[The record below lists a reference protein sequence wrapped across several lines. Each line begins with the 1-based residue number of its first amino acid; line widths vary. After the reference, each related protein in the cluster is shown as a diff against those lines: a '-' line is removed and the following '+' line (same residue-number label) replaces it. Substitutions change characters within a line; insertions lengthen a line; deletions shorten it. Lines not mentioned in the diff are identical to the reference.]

1 MQPPHTPET
10 LQATQVQYIQK
21 GRLKV
26 AKQLERFITQDVLPG
41 AELSADDLWA
51 KFSDTL
57 PELLSINQNLLEKR
71 VSLQQQI
78 DLYCSPRQSI
88 NIQEY
93 KTFLTEI
100 GYLQAQP
107 DDFHINT
114 SNVDPEIAT
123 MAGPQLV
130 VPINNARF
138 ALNAAN
144 ARWGSLYDA
153 LYGSDIIEQTPSS
166 KTKGYDV
173 NRGQKVI
180 DYARKWLDVIAPLKT
195 GSHIQSKGYTIDN
208 GKLFITLAD
217 ESLVGLKT
225 PEQFVGF
232 QGAIGKPS
240 CILIKHNNIHAEIQ
254 FDQDSVIG
262 QQDTAHIK
270 DVFLESALTTIMDCE
285 DSVAA
290 VDAADKT
297 LVYKNWLGLIKG
309 DLTATITSNSKLIT
323 RRLNPDREYLSAAG
337 DTLSLSGRSV
347 MFIRNVGHLMT
358 TNAILFDDK
367 PIYEGIMDALV
378 TSLISKHDLLGNGIF
393 KNSQAGSIYIV
404 KPKMHGPEEVAFA
417 DLLFS
422 KMESVLSL
430 PSHSLKIG
438 LMDEER
444 RTSLNLKACIQAAKD
459 RVVFINTGFLDRT
472 GDEIHT
478 SMHLGAFATKDTIK
492 TRPWLNAY
500 EQSNV
505 VNGINSGL
513 SGKAQIGKGMWPIPD
528 NMADMMR
535 AKIAHVRSGANTAW
549 VPSPTAA
556 TLHALHYHQENVFD
570 IRMNMTGQD
579 DSLLE
584 KMLNIPLLK
593 DEKLTSEQIQREL
606 DNNVQGILGYVVKW
620 INQGVGCS
628 KVPDIN
634 NVGLMEDR
642 ATLRISSQHIA
653 NWLLHKVVTKQ
664 QVENSMLTM
673 AKLVD
678 GQNEGDDEYTSMT
691 PDTSESVAFQAAHE
705 LIFKGKNQPNGY
717 TEPLL
722 HVKRQEF
729 KKRAIQ

>member
-254 FDQDSVIG
+254 FDQDSVIS

-478 SMHLGAFATKDTIK
+478 SMHLGAFATKATIK

-729 KKRAIQ
+729 KKRATQ

>member
-114 SNVDPEIAT
+114 SNVDSEIAT

-166 KTKGYDV
+166 KTKGYDAI
-173 NRGQKVI
+173 RGQKVI

-478 SMHLGAFATKDTIK
+478 SMHLGAFATKATIK

-729 KKRAIQ
+729 KKRATQ

>member
-367 PIYEGIMDALV
+367 PIYEGIMDAQV

-478 SMHLGAFATKDTIK
+478 SMHLGAFATKATIK

-729 KKRAIQ
+729 KKRATQ

>member
-1 MQPPHTPET
+1 MQ
-10 LQATQVQYIQK
+10 LTQTIQDQYIQK

-26 AKQLERFITQDVLPG
+26 AKQLEQFITQDVLPG
-41 AELSADDLWA
+41 AGVSVDDFWA
-51 KFSDTL
+51 KFANVL
-57 PELLSINQNLLEKR
+57 PELLSINQSLLEKR
-71 VSLQQQI
+71 ISLQQQI
-78 DLYCSPRQSI
+78 DQYCSSRQSI
-88 NIQEY
+88 DVQEY
-93 KTFLTEI
+93 KTFLTKI
-100 GYLQAQP
+100 GYLQSIP
-107 DDFHINT
+107 DDFQINT
-114 SNVDPEIAT
+114 TNVDPEIAIL
-123 MAGPQLV
+123 AGPQLV

-153 LYGSDIIEQTPSS
+153 LYGSDIIEQTTSS
-166 KTKGYDV
+166 KTKGYNAD
-173 NRGQKVI
+173 RGQKVI

-195 GSHIQSKGYTIDN
+195 GSHIQSKKYVIDN
-208 GKLFITLAD
+208 GELLVTLAD
-217 ESLVGLKT
+217 DTVVNLKT
-225 PEQFVGF
+225 PGQIVGF
-232 QGAIGKPS
+232 QGTIKQPI

-262 QQDTAHIK
+262 QQDTANIK

-285 DSVAA
+285 DSVTA
-290 VDAADKT
+290 VDAEDKT

-309 DLTATITSNSKLIT
+309 DLSATITSANKQTIRS
-323 RRLNPDREYLSAAG
+323 LNPDRQYKSSTGGAF
-337 DTLSLSGRSV
+337 SLPGRSL

-358 TNAILFDDK
+358 TDAILFDDK

-378 TSLISKHDLLGNGIF
+378 TSLISKHDLLDNGLF

-422 KMESVLSL
+422 KMESVINL

-444 RTSLNLKACIQAAKD
+444 RTSLNLKACIKAAKH

-478 SMHLGAFATKDTIK
+478 SMQLGPFASKATIK

-505 VNGINSGL
+505 VTGINSGL

-528 NMADMMR
+528 NMADMMQ

-570 IRMNMTGQD
+570 IRMNMVTQVDG
-579 DSLLE
+579 LLE
-584 KMLNIPLLK
+584 QMLDIPLLK
-593 DEKLTSEQIQREL
+593 DEKLSTEQIQREL

-620 INQGVGCS
+620 VNQGIGCS

-634 NVGLMEDR
+634 NVSLMEDR

-653 NWLLHKVVTKQ
+653 NWLIHEVVTKE
-664 QVENSMLTM
+664 QVDNSMLTM
-673 AKLVD
+673 AELVD
-678 GQNEGDDEYTSMT
+678 GQNKSDDEYIAMT
-691 PDTSESVAFQAAHE
+691 PDTSESIAFQAAQE
-705 LIFKGKNQPNGY
+705 LIFKGKDQPSGY

-722 HVKRQEF
+722 HAKRRQL
-729 KKRAIQ
+729 KTQS

>member
-478 SMHLGAFATKDTIK
+478 SMHLGAFATKATIK

-729 KKRAIQ
+729 KKRATQ

>member
-1 MQPPHTPET
+1 MQ
-10 LQATQVQYIQK
+10 LTQTIQDQYIQK

-26 AKQLERFITQDVLPG
+26 AKQLEQFITQDVLPG
-41 AELSADDLWA
+41 AGVSVDDFWA
-51 KFSDTL
+51 KFANVL
-57 PELLSINQNLLEKR
+57 PELLSINQSLLEKR
-71 VSLQQQI
+71 ISLQQQI
-78 DLYCSPRQSI
+78 DQYCSSRQSI
-88 NIQEY
+88 DVQEY
-93 KTFLTEI
+93 KTFLTKI
-100 GYLQAQP
+100 GYLQSIP
-107 DDFHINT
+107 DDFQINT
-114 SNVDPEIAT
+114 TNVDPEIAIL
-123 MAGPQLV
+123 AGPQLV

-153 LYGSDIIEQTPSS
+153 LYGSDIIEQTTSS
-166 KTKGYDV
+166 KTKGYNAD
-173 NRGQKVI
+173 RGQKVI

-195 GSHIQSKGYTIDN
+195 GSHIQSKKYVIDN
-208 GKLFITLAD
+208 GELLVTLAD
-217 ESLVGLKT
+217 DTVVNLKT
-225 PEQFVGF
+225 PGQIVGF
-232 QGAIGKPS
+232 QGTIKQPI
-240 CILIKHNNIHAEIQ
+240 CILIKHNSIHAEIQ

-262 QQDTAHIK
+262 QQDTANIK

-285 DSVAA
+285 DSVTA
-290 VDAADKT
+290 VDAEDKT

-309 DLTATITSNSKLIT
+309 DLSATITSANKQTIRS
-323 RRLNPDREYLSAAG
+323 LNPDRQYKSSTGGAF
-337 DTLSLSGRSV
+337 SLPGRSL

-358 TNAILFDDK
+358 TDAILFDDK

-378 TSLISKHDLLGNGIF
+378 TSLISKHDLLDNGLF

-422 KMESVLSL
+422 KMESVINL

-444 RTSLNLKACIQAAKD
+444 RTSLNLKACIKAAKH

-478 SMHLGAFATKDTIK
+478 SMQLGPFASKATIK

-505 VNGINSGL
+505 VTGINSGL

-528 NMADMMR
+528 NMADMMQ

-570 IRMNMTGQD
+570 IRMNMVTQVDG
-579 DSLLE
+579 LLE
-584 KMLNIPLLK
+584 QMLDIPLLK
-593 DEKLTSEQIQREL
+593 DEKLSTEQIQREL

-620 INQGVGCS
+620 VNQGIGCS

-634 NVGLMEDR
+634 NVSLMEDR

-653 NWLLHKVVTKQ
+653 NWLIHEVVTKE
-664 QVENSMLTM
+664 QVDNSMLTM
-673 AKLVD
+673 AELVD
-678 GQNEGDDEYTSMT
+678 GQNKSDDEYIAMT
-691 PDTSESVAFQAAHE
+691 PDTSESIAFQAAQE
-705 LIFKGKNQPNGY
+705 LIFKGKDQPSGY

-722 HVKRQEF
+722 HAKRRQL
-729 KKRAIQ
+729 KTQS

>member
-10 LQATQVQYIQK
+10 PQATQVQYIQK

-57 PELLSINQNLLEKR
+57 PELLSINQKLLEKR

-114 SNVDPEIAT
+114 SNVDSEIAT

-166 KTKGYDV
+166 KTKGYDA

-478 SMHLGAFATKDTIK
+478 SMHLGAFATKATIK

>member
-10 LQATQVQYIQK
+10 PQVTQVQYIQK

-166 KTKGYDV
+166 KTKGYDA

-478 SMHLGAFATKDTIK
+478 SMHLGAFATKATIK

-729 KKRAIQ
+729 KKRATQ